1 MKRTRQFGWAAVATL
16 ALYLSTPW
24 ASRPAV
30 AWDTASAG
38 AFAATQSEH
47 TVVQIDQTGTVDPLS
62 AHYVE
67 RVIADAGRRRVEA
80 IVVRID
86 TPGGLDSSMRQIIEA
101 IQKSEVPVLCW
112 VGPPGARAA
121 SAGTFILI
129 SCPFASMAPG
139 TNVGAAH
146 PVGIT
151 GDVLPEKVTNDA
163 AAYIR
168 ALAQAH
174 GRNANWAEKAVRE
187 SVSITA
193 AEALRM
199 EVIDLVVP
207 SVPELL
213 RQTNGLTIPVAGGA
227 RSATLQTE
235 GATVEVV
242 PMSVGESIFHSLID
256 PNLAFLLFVFGIVG
270 IVYEVLHPGLNL
282 AGVLGLIML
291 IASFVIIGM
300 LPVNVAGLV
309 LLMAGIGFF
318 ILDLKVTGHGLPTFA
333 GITCLVLGGLFLF
346 NPSVPKAHVSR
357 GLVVGVAIAMG
368 AFFVFVVRAAF
379 KARHMGP
386 GAGVETIVGSIGT
399 VTKTLD
405 PLGIV
410 LVKAEHWSARSKA
423 GKLAEGIKIR
433 VVRVDKL
440 TLEVEPAE
448 AGSEL
453 QPEGE
458 GVR

>member
-1 MKRTRQFGWAAVATL
+1 MNTTRRFGWAAVATL
-16 ALYLSTPW
+16 ALYLGTPW
-24 ASRPAV
+24 ATPG
-30 AWDTASAG
+30 ASALSS
-38 AFAATQSEH
+38 ASPARQSAAPSAP
-47 TVVQIDQTGTVDPLS
+47 VVVEIDQTGTVDPLS
-62 AHYVE
+62 AHYVT
-67 RVIADAGRRRVEA
+67 RAIKDATRRKAEA
-80 IVVRID
+80 IVLRID
-86 TPGGLDSSMRQIIEA
+86 TPGGLDSSMREIIQA
-101 IQKSEVPVLCW
+101 IQNSEVPVLCW

-168 ALAQAH
+168 ALALAH
-174 GRNANWAEKAVRE
+174 GRNENWAEKAVRE

-193 AEALRM
+193 PEAKRL

-207 SVPELL
+207 SVSELL
-213 RQTNGLTIPVAGGA
+213 RQTNGLTIPVADGA

-235 GATVEVV
+235 GARVEVAS
-242 PMSVGESIFHSLID
+242 MTLGEWLFHNLID

-282 AGVLGLIML
+282 AGVLGLLML
-291 IASFVIIGM
+291 ISSFLIIGL
-300 LPVNVAGLV
+300 LPVNAAALI
-309 LLMAGIGFF
+309 LILAGIAFF
-318 ILDLKVTGHGLPTFA
+318 VLDLKVTAHGLPTFA
-333 GITCLVLGGLFLF
+333 GIACLVLGGLFLF
-346 NPSVPKAHVSR
+346 NASVPKAHVSR
-357 GLVVGVAIAMG
+357 GLVVGVAIALG
-368 AFFVFVVRAAF
+368 LFFVYVVRAAF
-379 KARHMGP
+379 NARHMPP
-386 GAGVETIVGSIGT
+386 GAGVESIVGAVGI
-399 VTKTLD
+399 VTRTLD
-405 PLGIV
+405 PLGV
-410 LVKAEHWSARSKA
+410 VHVRSEHWSARSKV
-423 GKLAEGIKIR
+423 GKLVEGTKIR

>member
-1 MKRTRQFGWAAVATL
+1 MNTTRRFGWAAVATL
-16 ALYLSTPW
+16 ALYLSTP
-24 ASRPAV
+24 
-30 AWDTASAG
+30 
-38 AFAATQSEH
+38 FAPQAAAQSEP
-47 TVVQIDQTGTVDPLS
+47 TVVQINQTGTVDPLS

-67 RVIADAGRRRVEA
+67 RVLGDAGRRHVEA
-80 IVVRID
+80 VVVRID
-86 TPGGLDSSMRQIIEA
+86 TPGGLGSSMREIIEA
-101 IQKSEVPVLCW
+101 IQASEVPVLCW

-129 SCPFASMAPG
+129 SCPFAAMAPG

-168 ALAQAH
+168 ALAQAN
-174 GRNANWAEKAVRE
+174 GRNANWAEKAVRD

-193 AEALRM
+193 DEAKRL

-207 SVPELL
+207 SIRELL
-213 RQTNGLTIPVAGGA
+213 RQTNGLTIPTAGGE
-227 RSATLQTE
+227 RSATLETE
-235 GATVEVV
+235 GATIEVA
-242 PMSVGESIFHSLID
+242 PMSLGESIFHTLID

-282 AGVLGLIML
+282 AGVLGFIML
-291 IASFVIIGM
+291 VASFVIVGM

-309 LLMAGIGFF
+309 LIMAAIAFF
-318 ILDLKVTGHGLPTFA
+318 VLDLKVTGHGLPTFA
-333 GITCLVLGGLFLF
+333 GIACLVLGGLFLF

-357 GLVVGVAIAMG
+357 PLIVGVAIALG
-368 AFFVFVVRAAF
+368 LFFAFVVRAAF
-379 KARHMGP
+379 KARHLGP
-386 GAGVETIVGSIGT
+386 GVGVETLVGATGV

-405 PLGIV
+405 PLGVV
-410 LVKAEHWSARSKA
+410 LVRAEQWSARSKG
-423 GKLAEGIKIR
+423 GKLAEGTKIR

-440 TLEVEPAE
+440 TLEVEPAQ

-458 GVR
+458 GIR

>member
-1 MKRTRQFGWAAVATL
+1 MKTTRRFGWAAVATL
-16 ALYLSTPW
+16 ALFLSTPW
-24 ASRPAV
+24 TSQTAT
-30 AWDTASAG
+30 AWDSASAG
-38 AFAATQSEH
+38 TQASAQSEP

-67 RVIADAGRRRVEA
+67 RVIKDAARRQAEA
-80 IVVRID
+80 IVIRID
-86 TPGGLDSSMRQIIEA
+86 TPGGLDSSMRQIIQA
-101 IQKSEVPVLCW
+101 IQSSEVPVLCW

-129 SCPFASMAPG
+129 SCPFAAMAPG

-163 AAYIR
+163 VAYIR
-168 ALAQAH
+168 ALALAH
-174 GRNANWAEKAVRE
+174 GRNENWAEKAVRD

-193 AEALRM
+193 PEAKRL

-207 SVPELL
+207 SIPELL
-213 RQTNGLTIPVAGGA
+213 RQTNGLTVPVADGT
-227 RSATLQTE
+227 RSATLQTD
-235 GATVEVV
+235 GATVEVAS
-242 PMSVGESIFHSLID
+242 MSLGESIFHGLID
-256 PNLAFLLFVFGIVG
+256 PNIAFLLFVFGIVG

-291 IASFVIIGM
+291 ISSFVIIGM

-309 LLMAGIGFF
+309 LIMAAIAFF

-333 GITCLVLGGLFLF
+333 GIACLVLGGLFLF

-368 AFFVFVVRAAF
+368 FFFAFVVRAAF

-386 GAGVETIVGSIGT
+386 GAGVETLIGATGT
-399 VTKTLD
+399 VTKALD
-405 PLGIV
+405 PLGVV
-410 LVKAEHWSARSKA
+410 LVKAEHWSARSKR
-423 GKLAEGIKIR
+423 GRLAEGTKIR
-433 VVRVDKL
+433 VVRIDKL

-453 QPEGE
+453 QREGE
-458 GVR
+458 GMR